1 MRSRDL
7 AGLVLVLALTAA
19 TGCRGPNEPGGSAA
33 FRNLPADMIMVGM
46 KQHVT
51 NNGLKRATLTGDS
64 AYIFEDSSV
73 VKVKGVDLVIFDA
86 LGKQNAHLTSTTGDF
101 DSESQGMIARGNV
114 VLITNTGRRIETEE
128 LHYDPNTKR
137 IWSNVHTVLIEN
149 GKRSTGDGF
158 TADDQFTNVTVRNPK
173 GSVQGLK
180 IEF

>member
-7 AGLVLVLALTAA
+7 AGWLVVLAVGVA
-19 TGCRGPNEPGGSAA
+19 GCRGPNEPGGSGA
-33 FRNLPADMIMVGM
+33 FRDLPADMVMVGM
-46 KQHVT
+46 KQNVT
-51 NNGLKRATLTGDS
+51 DNGLKRATLTGDS

-86 LGKQNAHLTSTTGDF
+86 LGKQNAHLTSKLGDF
-101 DSESQGMIARGNV
+101 NSETQSMIARGTV

-137 IWSNVHTVLIEN
+137 IWSNLHTVLIEN